1 MTGFEVQLTEAL
13 RAQAEGAAMSTSTPE
28 QYETLS
34 RRLDEVDDRRRR
46 SRWAIGATAAA
57 AAAVVVGIALLL
69 GQGGPTGAPAVPPA
83 ASDAAA
89 PELRITGHWS
99 TLLTDGE
106 VTRALQGTA
115 AEPELARVLADLAE
129 VSGPASGAGPWRL
142 DLWAD
147 GLTGTLYVTGADGLP
162 ERLDQ
167 FTYEVVG
174 DELAATTAGGPGST
188 DSARFG
194 LVGDGDTLTLVW
206 RSGAATGQGEVYEG
220 IKRALY
226 TASAWERVS

>member
-1 MTGFEVQLTEAL
+1 MTGFEAQLTEAL

-34 RRLDEVDDRRRR
+34 HRLDQVDDRRRR

-57 AAAVVVGIALLL
+57 AAAVVVGIALLM
-69 GQGGPTGAPAVPPA
+69 GQGGPAGPPAVPPA

-106 VTRALQGTA
+106 VTGALSGTA
-115 AEPELARVLADLAE
+115 AEPELTQVLADLAD
-129 VSGPASGAGPWRL
+129 VSGPASAAGPWRL
-142 DLWAD
+142 DLWMD
-147 GLTGTLYVTGADGLP
+147 GLTGNLYLADPDGRP
-162 ERLDQ
+162 ARMDQ
-167 FTYEVVG
+167 FTYEVVD
-174 DELAATTAGGPGST
+174 DELVTTTSIGQGSS

-194 LVGDGDTLTLVW
+194 LSVDGDRMTLVW
-206 RSGAATGQGEVYEG
+206 RAGSATGQGEVYEG
-220 IKRALY
+220 IERALY
-226 TASAWERVS
+226 AASVWERVS